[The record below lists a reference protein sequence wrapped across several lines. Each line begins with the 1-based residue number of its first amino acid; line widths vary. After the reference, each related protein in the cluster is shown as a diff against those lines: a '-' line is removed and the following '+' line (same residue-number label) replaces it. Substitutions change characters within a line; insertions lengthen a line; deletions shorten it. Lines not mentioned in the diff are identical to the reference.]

1 MTYTPQDLTD
11 LVPPI
16 ETLASAGRN
25 AWRLCLENHN
35 EVYSVAETPVAA
47 WHGAPIVSPTS
58 SELTVFRFVSR
69 HGYDAEVSGLGIQ
82 LRVEV
87 LARSTTAGPGGNL
100 WLYGGTSVAS
110 AAVSDTTFAAY
121 TLTATPA
128 AGNEEWTL
136 SLGPGIGKVLEVC
149 SVVAYWVAAAPGVR
163 AYPSGFR
170 QSAALSYAE
179 NATINTELAGR
190 LLNGPVFIAR
200 DRPACVFSH
209 LHQYDIS
216 GATFSKTSG
225 WAAWGVYA
233 NTQPVVAGRGRIPAS
248 DVRQRTYLVDYFL
261 RSSGSITGGVI
272 RVGATEF
279 PVLADAWGSFEVELG
294 PADVDVTASIDACG
308 AGEWAYYE
316 TIQAWRMAT

>member
-16 ETLASAGRN
+16 ETLASSGSS

-35 EVYSVAETPVAA
+35 EVYAVAETPVAA
-47 WHGAPIVSPTS
+47 WHGKPIASPS
-58 SELTVFRFVSR
+58 GSELTVLRFISR
-69 HGYDAEVSGLGIQ
+69 RGYDLQSAGLGIQ

-87 LARSTTAGPGGNL
+87 LARSTTAGAGGDL
-100 WLYGGTSVAS
+100 KLYGGSSTVT
-110 AAVSDTTFAAY
+110 AAVSGLTFASS

-136 SLGPGIGKVLEVC
+136 ALAPGAGKVLEVC
-149 SVVAYWVAAAPGVR
+149 SVVAYWVASAPGVR
-163 AYPSGFR
+163 AYPSGYR
-170 QSAALSYAE
+170 QSAALSYAAG
-179 NATINTELAGR
+179 ATVNTELAAR

-216 GATFSKTSG
+216 GASFSKTSG

-248 DVRQRTYLVDYFL
+248 DVRQRTYFVDYFL
-261 RSSGSITGGVI
+261 RTSNGTPGTI
-272 RVGATEF
+272 RIGATEF
-279 PVLADAWGSFEVELG
+279 PVTADAWGSFQVELG
-294 PADVDVTASIDACG
+294 PADVDITAQVDACG
-308 AGEWAYYE
+308 ASEWAYFE
-316 TIQAWRMAT
+316 TIQVWRMSP